1 MLQPETDK
9 NEMGQA
15 ALRAPAG
22 NKQFVWAVTH
32 YADQHDVSASEDIF
46 SETGVKLVRKGT
58 HLSETRRLSDV
69 A

>member
-1 MLQPETDK
+1 MLQPEIDK
-9 NEMGQA
+9 YEMGQL
-15 ALRAPAG
+15 ALRTLAG
-22 NKQFVWAVTH
+22 NKQFVRAVTH

-46 SETGVKLVRKGT
+46 SEAGVKLIRKGT